1 MFVQTE
7 SEIWNSRRKYG
18 SQIKKLVKNRAKAGY
33 LHTETK
39 KSGVPGSDFLK
50 FSPG

>member
-1 MFVQTE
+1 MGAKFQ
-7 SEIWNSRRKYG
+7 
-18 SQIKKLVKNRAKAGY
+18 KLVKNRAKAGY
-33 LHTETK
+33 LHTETQ